1 MSTST
6 APAIRLVRRF
16 IAGSASGLDYAMVA
30 DVGPSVRLLSVIH
43 SFIHSYSFN
52 VQVDIT
58 QLQTDRE
65 ARKEDRI
72 FIYVA
77 VCSS

>member
-1 MSTST
+1 MKHTDFVDVKLLARQILRNT
-6 APAIRLVRRF
+6 TKTTEQYLIVRSDKS
-16 IAGSASGLDYAMVA
+16 IAYVT
-30 DVGPSVRLLSVIH
+30 H

-58 QLQTDRE
+58 QLQTDRK

-77 VCSS
+77 VSSN